1 MNDCGSVSMDLYWNY
16 IGTPL
21 FFGVLGFGG
30 VALLSMGSV
39 QLVSNDIINKA
50 VSQLDLPTKLTV
62 ETTRKDTKKAEAALK
77 PSAPPAPKPT
87 K

>member
-16 IGTPL
+16 VGTPL

-30 VALLSMGSV
+30 VVLLS
-39 QLVSNDIINKA
+39 VSNVQMASKDAIYKA
-50 VSQLDLPTKLTV
+50 VADVSPPSQVTPGAV
-62 ETTRKDTKKAEAALK
+62 RKEQESAKQKVGG
-77 PSAPPAPKPT
+77 PSQTKPT

>member
-1 MNDCGSVSMDLYWNY
+1 MDLYWNY

-30 VALLSMGSV
+30 IALLSMGSV

-50 VSQLDLPTKLTV
+50 VAQLDLPTKLTV
-62 ETTRKDTKKAEAALK
+62 ESARKATKKAEA
-77 PSAPPAPKPT
+77 SQQPT
-87 K
+87 AGKAVK

>member
-30 VALLSMGSV
+30 IALLSMGNV
-39 QLVSNDIINKA
+39 QLVSSHMIDRA
-50 VSQLDLPTKLTV
+50 VSQLDIPTKLTP
-62 ETTRKDTKKAEAALK
+62 EGARKDTKKAEAVTK